1 MLNANRRTKM
11 GEAWE
16 QTEFEKL
23 GGVRE
28 YVLLFTEFMYSESE
42 LLVIK
47 FEERVI
53 GNRLC
58 TDVKINICM

>member
-1 MLNANRRTKM
+1 MCIMLNANRRTKM

-16 QTEFEKL
+16 QGLQTDFEKL
-23 GGVRE
+23 VGVRE

-47 FEERVI
+47 FEERVV
-53 GNRLC
+53 GNRF
-58 TDVKINICM
+58 VH